1 MKNPHGVE
9 PTQFMKRKESDD
21 AIYCDPR
28 CGPIFG
34 CCCWYDLFIGD
45 NCNEGRSCSSRND
58 GTFGYECHPQ
68 YKESLFVNTNEPDE
82 ENYFKILDY
91 EVYTHN

>member
-9 PTQFMKRKESDD
+9 PTRFMKRNESDD
-21 AIYCDPR
+21 AINCYPN

-34 CCCWYDLFIGD
+34 NICSDIYIDD
-45 NCNEGRSCSSRND
+45 KCNEGRSCFSIND
-58 GTFGYECHPQ
+58 GTRGYECHPIH
-68 YKESLFVNTNEPDE
+68 KESLFVNTN
-82 ENYFKILDY
+82 KLDIYNSFSVLNY